1 MDISCCSAVFV
12 VQTIVSLNSSF
23 GSCREIQLTHAQH
36 DYHLEILIV
45 YLDIAGVERGD
56 DNRTL
61 KVEIRI
67 ERTLK
72 CLCLVWYGPGGRRDL
87 STLVTP
93 PWRQVLL

>member
-1 MDISCCSAVFV
+1 MLLRCFCCPNHRITQF
-12 VQTIVSLNSSF
+12 SF

-87 STLVTP
+87 STLVTLRP
-93 PWRQVLL
+93 G